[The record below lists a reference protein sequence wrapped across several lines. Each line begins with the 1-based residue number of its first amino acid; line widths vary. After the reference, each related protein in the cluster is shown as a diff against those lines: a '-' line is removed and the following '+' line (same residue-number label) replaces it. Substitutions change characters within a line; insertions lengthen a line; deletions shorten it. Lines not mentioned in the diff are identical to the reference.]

1 MVFDEKVDGPELK
14 EVLKAHEGEPYNDA
28 IFMKG
33 DENEDDI
40 DGKGSIGDE
49 DEEED
54 DIESDNPY
62 YKWKYYIHS
71 Q

>member
-28 IFMKG
+28 IFMGG
-33 DENEDDI
+33 DEDEDDI

-62 YKWKYYIHS
+62 YK
-71 Q
+71 